1 MHSKCHYK
9 IFLSVRSSYGN
20 LSLFE
25 IAGASAVLFSRK
37 FQMRFSLLRR
47 WDFFLIPLSITFLNP
62 KIFGFLFCTKNSL
75 TWGVKCEK
83 KKKKKKKKKLKKI
96 VGRLLYKL
104 GKLYMN
110 RTVIQV
116 IENSRQ

>member
-1 MHSKCHYK
+1 M
-9 IFLSVRSSYGN
+9 
-20 LSLFE
+20 
-25 IAGASAVLFSRK
+25 
-37 FQMRFSLLRR
+37 
-47 WDFFLIPLSITFLNP
+47 
-62 KIFGFLFCTKNSL
+62 
-75 TWGVKCEK
+75 K
-83 KKKKKKKKKLKKI
+83 KKIKKKKLKKI